1 MGCYEFFIK
10 AIEKEQMLI
19 ILCYV
24 NTNNIGF
31 FFAKRRDIMSIKK
44 YIFLALLAIVS
55 ASIISGC
62 SGYGKI
68 RLQSRYGDDVTIEK
82 LQENLPD
89 YTIYYAGYA
98 VNNPSGIM
106 FDPKNNDKTL
116 QPSGRWTKLDDKESV
131 IEVISWIK
139 IQDSSYYYPRL
150 YRILGP
156 DDQFYGYLYSAWNH
170 LLTKVVDGKT
180 LWVYDLP
187 DPPYYEYGPDDETKT
202 PGP

>member
-1 MGCYEFFIK
+1 MT
-10 AIEKEQMLI
+10 M
-19 ILCYV
+19 
-24 NTNNIGF
+24 
-31 FFAKRRDIMSIKK
+31 KR
-44 YIFLALLAIVS
+44 YIRIALMAVVS

-89 YTIYYAGYA
+89 YTVYYAGYA

-106 FDPKNNDKTL
+106 FDPKNDNKTL
-116 QPSGRWTKLDDKESV
+116 MPSDRWTRLDDKESV

-156 DDQFYGYLYSAWNH
+156 DDQFYGYLFSAWDH

-187 DPPYYEYGPDDETKT
+187 DPPHYEDGPDGETKT
-202 PGP
+202 PAS

>member
-1 MGCYEFFIK
+1 MTIK
-10 AIEKEQMLI
+10 
-19 ILCYV
+19 
-24 NTNNIGF
+24 
-31 FFAKRRDIMSIKK
+31 R
-44 YIFLALLAIVS
+44 YIRLALMAVVLMY
-55 ASIISGC
+55 IIPGC
-62 SGYGKI
+62 SGYGKL

-82 LQENLPD
+82 LQENSSD
-89 YTIYYAGYA
+89 YTVYYAGYA

-116 QPSGRWTKLDDKESV
+116 LPSDRWTKLDDKESV

-139 IQDSSYYYPRL
+139 IQDSSYYHPRL

-156 DDQFYGYLYSAWNH
+156 DDQFYGYLYSAWDH

-187 DPPYYEYGPDDETKT
+187 APPHYEDGPDGEQKT
-202 PGP
+202 PAS

>member
-1 MGCYEFFIK
+1 
-10 AIEKEQMLI
+10 
-19 ILCYV
+19 
-24 NTNNIGF
+24 
-31 FFAKRRDIMSIKK
+31 MSIKK

-187 DPPYYEYGPDDETKT
+187 DPPHYEYGPDNETKT